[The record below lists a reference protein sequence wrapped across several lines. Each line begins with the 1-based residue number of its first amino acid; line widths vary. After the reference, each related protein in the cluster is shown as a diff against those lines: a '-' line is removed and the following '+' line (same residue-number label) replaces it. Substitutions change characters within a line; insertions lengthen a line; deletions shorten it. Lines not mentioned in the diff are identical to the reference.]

1 MGSGYIPAGC
11 IAGEHASMVKD
22 ACYYRVK
29 RKYAVFPS
37 ARASQAI
44 AKCRKAIGHT
54 RKTKAGKNLK
64 RWQAEKWKNTKTG
77 RPCGNSKDKTEY
89 CRPTKRVSS
98 KTPRTSGS
106 MSSAEKAK
114 RYHQKQAGKRATK
127 T

>member
-1 MGSGYIPAGC
+1 MESEYITDDWVAG
-11 IAGEHASMVKD
+11 AYAAMVKD

-44 AKCRKAIGHT
+44 AKCRKSTGHT
-54 RKTKAGKNLK
+54 RKTKAGASLK

-77 RPCGNSKDKTEY
+77 RPCGNIKDKTEY

-98 KTPRTSGS
+98 KTPKTSGS

-114 RYHQKQAGKRATK
+114 RYRQKQAGKRASK